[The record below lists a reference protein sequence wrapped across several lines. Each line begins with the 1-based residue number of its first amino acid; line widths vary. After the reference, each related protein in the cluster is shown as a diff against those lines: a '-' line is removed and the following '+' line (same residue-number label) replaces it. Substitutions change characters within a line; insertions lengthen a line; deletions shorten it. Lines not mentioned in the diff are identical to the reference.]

1 MENNIRDAFEKAV
14 FLSMN
19 FRRNSLNKIGLYPG
33 QPIILLLIE
42 ENPGISQ
49 KSLAEYAKIS
59 RPTLNVM
66 LTRLQKNGLV
76 EIKYDKNNS
85 KISKVYLTEEGNKK
99 NRYAKEI
106 LDNLKDIYYIDFSDR
121 EKETFEKLLN
131 KISNSIE
138 NKMKEEKNENA

>member
-49 KSLAEYAKIS
+49 KSLAECAKIS

-131 KISNSIE
+131 KISNNIE

>member
-1 MENNIRDAFEKAV
+1 
-14 FLSMN
+14 
-19 FRRNSLNKIGLYPG
+19 
-33 QPIILLLIE
+33 
-42 ENPGISQ
+42 
-49 KSLAEYAKIS
+49 
-59 RPTLNVM
+59 M

-131 KISNSIE
+131 KISNNIE